1 MSSTL
6 TIEKPPAVPSFRGLL
21 TVEETRDFLQALGTI
36 DTLFQQS
43 KELEPLL
50 LEWGAH
56 SDSIEYFC
64 RDGVA
69 TAFQRFTLTHR
80 MGMSLYR
87 DRLCLTP
94 SKHCSIIWLTQHTL
108 LCYVLESASW
118 CQLLCRAMLEG
129 DLEQAKRHLI
139 LAWMGRMEEVVQALE
154 IVNALALQ
162 HIDYYALSD
171 GYTRK
176 QRTSSGVK
184 EVQVSGHWYKSKGPT
199 PIEEYERKL
208 KAGIAKI
215 RKEHRDSLKA
225 TPD

>member
-1 MSSTL
+1 
-6 TIEKPPAVPSFRGLL
+6 
-21 TVEETRDFLQALGTI
+21 
-36 DTLFQQS
+36 
-43 KELEPLL
+43 
-50 LEWGAH
+50 
-56 SDSIEYFC
+56 
-64 RDGVA
+64 
-69 TAFQRFTLTHR
+69 
-80 MGMSLYR
+80 
-87 DRLCLTP
+87 
-94 SKHCSIIWLTQHTL
+94 
-108 LCYVLESASW
+108 
-118 CQLLCRAMLEG
+118 MLEG

-139 LAWMGRMEEVVQALE
+139 LDWMHRIKKVVQALE

-176 QRTSSGVK
+176 QKTSSGVK

-199 PIEEYERKL
+199 PIEEYNRKL